1 MTKNE
6 SWDVHL
12 LVLVLHHRYTFTVVP
27 DRNGVGLTD
36 GENKKKGRRGYR
48 GYMNR
53 VWTHNLKYTPVCDR
67 SRNSGCWEDVL
78 FRHKHG
84 RMHPVQTGG
93 RIDRATLE
101 QRSVSA
107 TLWDSK

>member
-36 GENKKKGRRGYR
+36 GENKKRG
-48 GYMNR
+48 
-53 VWTHNLKYTPVCDR
+53 
-67 SRNSGCWEDVL
+67 
-78 FRHKHG
+78 
-84 RMHPVQTGG
+84 GG
-93 RIDRATLE
+93 VTEAI
-101 QRSVSA
+101 
-107 TLWDSK
+107 